1 MTKTGTVEI
10 TTPSE
15 CEVVLTRVFNAP
27 RTLVFDALTKP
38 DLLKRWLQA
47 PGRTL
52 AICEVDLS
60 VGGAYRFTWRG
71 PGKKDVGTHG
81 VYRQITR
88 PERLVATEAWED
100 WDVGEMLVT
109 TVLTEVAGRTTF
121 TSTMLYPS
129 REVRDAVLKSGL
141 ESGAAE
147 NYDRLAELLAAPPER
162 RE

>member
-1 MTKTGTVEI
+1 MAKTGTVEI
-10 TTPSE
+10 ATPTE
-15 CEVVLTRVFNAP
+15 REVVLTRVFNAP

-38 DLLKRWLQA
+38 ELLERWLQA
-47 PGRTL
+47 PGRVL
-52 AICEVDLS
+52 EICEVDLTI
-60 VGGAYRFTWRG
+60 GGGYRFTWRG

-81 VYRQITR
+81 VYREIAR
-88 PERLVATEAWED
+88 PERLVATESWDD

-109 TVLTEVAGRTTF
+109 TVLTERDGKTTF

-147 NYDRLAELLAAPPER
+147 NYDRLAAMLASP
-162 RE
+162 